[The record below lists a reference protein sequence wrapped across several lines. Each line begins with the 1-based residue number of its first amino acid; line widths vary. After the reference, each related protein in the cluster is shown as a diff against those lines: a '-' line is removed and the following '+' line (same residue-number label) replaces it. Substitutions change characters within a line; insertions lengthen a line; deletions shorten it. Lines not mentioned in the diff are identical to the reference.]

1 MVRAHVAA
9 RERRR
14 RGEEALWRGEECRGL
29 ALLDAAA
36 EAEGTAAE
44 SLGRLEALGR
54 RGRRLAAVEHAWRR
68 ELFRQIQRFLS
79 AVEGEVAR

>member
-1 MVRAHVAA
+1 MVRARAAA

-14 RGEEALWRGEECRGL
+14 RGEEALLRGEECQGL

-36 EAEGTAAE
+36 EAEGTAVE

-54 RGRRLAAVEHAWRR
+54 RGRRLAAVEQAWRR
-68 ELFRQIQRFLS
+68 ELFRQIERFL
-79 AVEGEVAR
+79 AAAEGEGAR